1 MVTSKI
7 KIVINNNSKFRMT
20 RFSDDNKRGS
30 RNSRGGERDKE
41 IMKTIMIDQI
51 NSILIYLTYLA

>member
-1 MVTSKI
+1 
-7 KIVINNNSKFRMT
+7 MT
-20 RFSDDNKRGS
+20 RFSDDKKRGS